1 MAGATSDLFSARLL
15 QRKVELMR
23 RYSIPDS
30 VLPGSISLSHLRC
43 GKPSCRCANRPEVRH
58 PVWTY
63 TFMVDGK
70 KHTQH
75 IAKEMLEEV
84 KARVIAGR
92 ELLDA
97 VREVLSINAQLMV
110 LTRKQQIQ
118 HRRSKR

>member
-30 VLPGSISLSHLRC
+30 VLPGSIALSHLRC
-43 GKPSCRCANRPEVRH
+43 GKPSCRCANRPEARH
-58 PVWTY
+58 PFWTY

-84 KARVIAGR
+84 RTRVLAGR
-92 ELLDA
+92 EFQDA
-97 VREVLSINAQLMV
+97 VREVLSINAQLLV
-110 LTRKQQIQ
+110 LTRRQQLQ
-118 HRRSKR
+118 RRPSQK